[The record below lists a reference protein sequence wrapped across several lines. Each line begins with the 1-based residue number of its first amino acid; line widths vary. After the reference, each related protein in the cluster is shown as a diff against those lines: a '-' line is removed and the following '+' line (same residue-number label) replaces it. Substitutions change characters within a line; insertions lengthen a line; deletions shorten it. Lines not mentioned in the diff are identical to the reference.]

1 VAEALGVDTRGMTR
15 AQAAA
20 ASVDRV
26 RELNRLLGIPDGL
39 GSCGVTEADLPNLI
53 ADSMKSAGIRRNP
66 RPTTEADIE
75 AIYRQAM

>member
-1 VAEALGVDTRGMTR
+1 
-15 AQAAA
+15 
-20 ASVDRV
+20 V